1 MGWGLG
7 IGAGLGLEIGSRLR
21 RCSGWNGSR
30 DGLGGRGGLEAG
42 DGSGIG
48 FKGEGWTVNGA
59 GQTVFGAS
67 PNLNGAS
74 SSLNG
79 AGTFLWPEPA
89 PQNAILRSPVAQ
101 APHPKSHLR
110 QICRHLHQI
119 TKHLRYTL
127 YTLLLHIHRMYTKT
141 AIQVTLR
148 VHTPKDAQRRVEP
161 SQKP

>member
-1 MGWGLG
+1 MGPGTAL
-7 IGAGLGLEIGSRLR
+7 
-21 RCSGWNGSR
+21 
-30 DGLGGRGGLEAG
+30 GRGGLEAG
-42 DGSGIG
+42 LGLG
-48 FKGEGWTVNGA
+48 FGFMGEGWAVNGA
-59 GQTVFGAS
+59 GQTAFGAS
-67 PNLNGAS
+67 P
-74 SSLNG
+74 SLNG

-101 APHPKSHLR
+101 APHIESHLR

-119 TKHLRYTL
+119 TKHLRHTL